1 MEQLNIQDNDEI
13 EVDVSE
19 IVHVLLNKIW
29 VIILVGIIVGLVAI
43 VGYIFICYT
52 AV

>member
-19 IVHVLLNKIW
+19 IVHVLLNKIEGRIHIAKRGHCRW
-29 VIILVGIIVGLVAI
+29 RMV
-43 VGYIFICYT
+43 T
-52 AV
+52 ASCQVV